1 MTKKTC
7 PGCLAGPAEGD
18 VTAGPGGGT
27 GWRRAEA
34 APPSLCPGAR
44 PDREDSHQST
54 PRHSPVP
61 THPHSALVTLVM
73 SRDHCDQRSSLRTVT
88 WQRIISKNIR
98 HLTSQ
103 CIRPSF
109 VTLFTV
115 VISPPVRGVVMCVTT
130 ELRCYEPSQPWTVQC
145 PVLSWPQVIE
155 CDMVLQY
162 CNVCSS
168 QHLSPTPPLL
178 IIMTILGLH

>member
-1 MTKKTC
+1 MCDDKEDMSRLSARASW
-7 PGCLAGPAEGD
+7 GWRHG
-18 VTAGPGGGT
+18 GPGGQT

-61 THPHSALVTLVM
+61 THPPLCSGHTGNEQGPL
-73 SRDHCDQRSSLRTVT
+73 
-88 WQRIISKNIR
+88 WPEIISENSDMTTHHQQKYK
-98 HLTSQ
+98 TSQ

-109 VTLFTV
+109 MTLFTV